1 MSTERR
7 VPARYY
13 ARLIEVLRDQD
24 VDTDAVVADSGIP
37 ADELFDV
44 DGTLPLERIES
55 LLAAARTATARTD
68 IALALAA
75 ALKLTSHSAVSYG
88 ILSSPTAGYAL
99 GLVARYFGLILP
111 MFRVRYGC
119 RDEIMRLR
127 LTPAAGMSHESF
139 AFHLELIVACVH
151 WELRDLIAGDMPP
164 YDVYFSIDTPP
175 HVARYEA
182 LREMRIHFG
191 TLDQPGA
198 EMAWPRDLAS
208 RPLALSD
215 PTALRMAENRCA
227 EMIERVRVREG
238 IASWVGM
245 MLREANGPPP
255 GHCELAAALNI
266 SSRTLDRYLRKEGAT
281 FRELSKQATQ
291 QRAGR
296 LLSEGRL
303 SVTEVAMELGYSD
316 VANFTRAFRRDT
328 GLTPSEWRQQPPIGD
343 GESPDTADARR
354 V

>member
-1 MSTERR
+1 MSTEPR

-13 ARLIEVLRDQD
+13 ARLIEVLRDQR
-24 VDTDAVVADSGIP
+24 VDTDALVADSGIP
-37 ADELFDV
+37 TSELFDV
-44 DGTLPLERIES
+44 DGTLPLELIES
-55 LLAAARTATARTD
+55 LLAAARTATGRTD

-99 GLVARYFGLILP
+99 SLVARYFGLILP
-111 MFRVRYGC
+111 IFRVRYGC
-119 RDEIMRLR
+119 RDNTMRLR
-127 LTPAAGMSHESF
+127 LTPAAGMSHECF

-151 WELRDLIAGDMPP
+151 WELRDLIAGEMPP
-164 YDVYFSIDTPP
+164 YDVYFSTEPPP
-175 HVARYEA
+175 HSLRYEA

-198 EMAWPRDLAS
+198 EMAWPRGLAS

-215 PTALRMAENRCA
+215 PTALRMAESRCA

-281 FRELSKQATQ
+281 FRELSKQARQ

-296 LLSEGRL
+296 LLSEDRL
-303 SVTEVAMELGYSD
+303 SVTEIAIELGYTD

-328 GLTPSEWRQQPPIGD
+328 GLTPSEWRQQPPVGD
-343 GESPDTADARR
+343 DGTAADRTAAS
-354 V
+354 